1 METCEN
7 DNGEEFNIDDQ
18 TDSDDDIEG
27 NNKLKERAMKMS
39 S

>member
-7 DNGEEFNIDDQ
+7 DNGEEFNIYDQ
-18 TDSDDDIEG
+18 TDSDDDMED

>member
-18 TDSDDDIEG
+18 TDSDIED

>member
-18 TDSDDDIEG
+18 TDSDDDIEDD
-27 NNKLKERAMKMS
+27 NKLKERAMKMS